1 MVMRMG
7 AFEEKRIIYR
17 GCNKEEKTID
27 HEYEEV
33 IVQGQIIDAKVTAN
47 IESYFRN
54 SINWQ

>member
-1 MVMRMG
+1 MRMG